1 MEENKEKVK
10 VKKNTRKKY
19 NGSKENKQKAAT
31 KAKSRTRNTKTKSSK
46 AKTTR
51 PKSEL
56 LKEPIEE
63 SVKEPIEEPIKDDVK
78 VAVGTAE
85 SKESARIEE
94 LESQIEKLL
103 AEKKDAGSISRT
115 KFEEIYNLQSELRNL
130 VLLKRQRQANE
141 KNNAEPIKDEESKDK
156 SKEPNRIDEL
166 KSRIEKLQAE
176 KQSYYEVSGEGES
189 AIVNAERKD
198 ASSINR
204 TKIDIEIYKLQSEL
218 RDLLT
223 KENEKSEE
231 EPEKGEENK
240 DGKSKEEPENGEEN
254 REDPKK
260 DDKKTEEIDSP
271 EVKAVKSQISILDN
285 KINSEEWVLRN
296 NEGNYTPEEL
306 AQIKAGIDKLKAQRD
321 ELNGKLN
328 DLQTGKDIESK
339 ESGEKDDEGQ
349 EPSKKNDET
358 KDAES
363 EKDSPEVKVLKD
375 RINELEGKIKAERN
389 ALINNGGKYLESDIK
404 EIKERLNE
412 LKGEHAELL
421 GRLSDLE
428 KGLKD
433 KDSKSKDDDATKAG
447 EPTKDPSK
455 DDSEGKGKDGEKD
468 GKDSKETTEPEMA
481 TYRIGPF
488 KRFLMNVIRKIK
500 SWAKADGRIS
510 KICDSLEGAVIGSAT
525 PLIDGAT
532 EEKEAKKALN
542 LGKVKDFEKE
552 VADAK
557 NAEYSKEKY
566 EQADNHVE
574 AKAKLDLAD
583 MEYIK
588 DVIMKAWDSKETNL
602 MTEVFN
608 KQYKEGFRG
617 EDGINEDEL
626 KKFIKDNNIPSV
638 TKTDRINAALWRTSQ
653 SIVEMAK
660 EKGFVVNQGK
670 GKNANAKPLSE
681 IYPSL
686 EARIK
691 TDRVSEEYSK
701 KEEKTSETSK
711 DGKVKA
717 SNDKSENDSK
727 VVKEEDDLDK

>member
-56 LKEPIEE
+56 LKEPILEPKKE
-63 SVKEPIEEPIKDDVK
+63 PVKEPVKESIEEPIKDDVK

-94 LESQIEKLL
+94 L
-103 AEKKDAGSISRT
+103 KK
-115 KFEEIYNLQSELRNL
+115 Q
-130 VLLKRQRQANE
+130 
-141 KNNAEPIKDEESKDK
+141 
-156 SKEPNRIDEL
+156 
-166 KSRIEKLQAE
+166 IEKLQAE

-240 DGKSKEEPENGEEN
+240 DGKSEEEPENGEEN

-321 ELNGKLN
+321 ELNGNLN
-328 DLQTGKDIESK
+328 DLQTGKGIESK
-339 ESGEKDDEGQ
+339 EIGEKDDEGH
-349 EPSKKNDET
+349 EPLKKNDET
-358 KDAES
+358 KDAEP

-375 RINELEGKIKAERN
+375 KIEELEGKINAENN

-404 EIKERLNE
+404 EIKERLKQLE
-412 LKGEHAELL
+412 GERAELR
-421 GRLSDLE
+421 GRLSNLE

-433 KDSKSKDDDATKAG
+433 KDSKGKDDDATKAG

-468 GKDSKETTEPEMA
+468 GKDSKETTDPEMP
-481 TYRIGPF
+481 TYKIGPF
-488 KRFLMNVIRKIK
+488 KRLLMKIIRKIK
-500 SWAKADGRIS
+500 SWAKVDGRIARL
-510 KICDSLEGAVIGSAT
+510 CDRAEGAVIGKAT
-525 PLIDGAT
+525 PLLEGSA
-532 EEKEAKKALN
+532 EEKEVKKVLEV
-542 LGKVKDFEKE
+542 GKVKDHEKE
-552 VADAK
+552 IADKENAK
-557 NAEYSKEKY
+557 YSKEKY
-566 EQADNHVE
+566 EQADDHEE
-574 AKAKLDLAD
+574 AKKKLAQEDMDFLQEKIKEAYEFKKAGKGNSLIGEIVNKEYDKVIEEYADKKSISFDNKSISFDNKRIEEFAKKNGIPEVKQDAAMNLTLW
-583 MEYIK
+583 MTS
-588 DVIMKAWDSKETNL
+588 KA
-602 MTEVFN
+602 
-608 KQYKEGFRG
+608 
-617 EDGINEDEL
+617 
-626 KKFIKDNNIPSV
+626 
-638 TKTDRINAALWRTSQ
+638 
-653 SIVEMAK
+653 IVEMAK
-660 EKGFVVNQGK
+660 EKGIAVNRGK
-670 GKNANAKPLSE
+670 GKNANARPLSE
-681 IYPSL
+681 IYDSL
-686 EARIK
+686 EARVK

-701 KEEKTSETSK
+701 KRRTSFGKDEEKST
-711 DGKVKA
+711 VKA
-717 SNDKSENDSK
+717 DKPAKSKTEAESK
-727 VVKEEDDLDK
+727 VDKADDDDLDK

>member
-358 KDAES
+358 KDA
-363 EKDSPEVKVLKD
+363 
-375 RINELEGKIKAERN
+375 
-389 ALINNGGKYLESDIK
+389 
-404 EIKERLNE
+404 
-412 LKGEHAELL
+412 
-421 GRLSDLE
+421 
-428 KGLKD
+428 
-433 KDSKSKDDDATKAG
+433 
-447 EPTKDPSK
+447 
-455 DDSEGKGKDGEKD
+455 
-468 GKDSKETTEPEMA
+468 
-481 TYRIGPF
+481 
-488 KRFLMNVIRKIK
+488 
-500 SWAKADGRIS
+500 
-510 KICDSLEGAVIGSAT
+510 
-525 PLIDGAT
+525 
-532 EEKEAKKALN
+532 
-542 LGKVKDFEKE
+542 
-552 VADAK
+552 
-557 NAEYSKEKY
+557 
-566 EQADNHVE
+566 
-574 AKAKLDLAD
+574 
-583 MEYIK
+583 
-588 DVIMKAWDSKETNL
+588 
-602 MTEVFN
+602 
-608 KQYKEGFRG
+608 
-617 EDGINEDEL
+617 
-626 KKFIKDNNIPSV
+626 
-638 TKTDRINAALWRTSQ
+638 
-653 SIVEMAK
+653 
-660 EKGFVVNQGK
+660 
-670 GKNANAKPLSE
+670 
-681 IYPSL
+681 
-686 EARIK
+686 
-691 TDRVSEEYSK
+691 
-701 KEEKTSETSK
+701 
-711 DGKVKA
+711 
-717 SNDKSENDSK
+717 
-727 VVKEEDDLDK
+727 

>member
-94 LESQIEKLL
+94 LKSQIEKLL

-130 VLLKRQRQANE
+130 VLLKRQRQSNE

-271 EVKAVKSQISILDN
+271 EVKAVKSKISILDN

-306 AQIKAGIDKLKAQRD
+306 AQIKAGIDKLKAQRY
-321 ELNGKLN
+321 ELNGKLSN
-328 DLQTGKDIESK
+328 L
-339 ESGEKDDEGQ
+339 EKNL
-349 EPSKKNDET
+349 K
-358 KDAES
+358 
-363 EKDSPEVKVLKD
+363 EKDS
-375 RINELEGKIKAERN
+375 
-389 ALINNGGKYLESDIK
+389 
-404 EIKERLNE
+404 
-412 LKGEHAELL
+412 KG
-421 GRLSDLE
+421 
-428 KGLKD
+428 
-433 KDSKSKDDDATKAG
+433 KDDDATKAG

-468 GKDSKETTEPEMA
+468 GKDSKETTEPEMS
-481 TYRIGPF
+481 TYKIGPF
-488 KRFLMNVIRKIK
+488 KRLLMKIIRKIK
-500 SWAKADGRIS
+500 SWAKVDGRIARL
-510 KICDSLEGAVIGSAT
+510 CDRAEGAVIGNAT
-525 PLIDGAT
+525 PLLEGSA
-532 EEKEAKKALN
+532 EEKEVKKVLEV
-542 LGKVKDFEKE
+542 GKVKDYEKE
-552 VADAK
+552 IADKENAK
-557 NAEYSKEKY
+557 YSKDKYEKADDHEEAKKKLAQEDMDFLYEKVKEAYELKKAGKEIPLIGEIVNKEYSKVVDEY
-566 EQADNHVE
+566 ADKKSTSFDDKKIE
-574 AKAKLDLAD
+574 EFSKAND
-583 MEYIK
+583 
-588 DVIMKAWDSKETNL
+588 
-602 MTEVFN
+602 
-608 KQYKEGFRG
+608 
-617 EDGINEDEL
+617 
-626 KKFIKDNNIPSV
+626 IPEV
-638 TKTDRINAALWRTSQ
+638 TKGGAMNLTLWMTSKA
-653 SIVEMAK
+653 IVEMAK
-660 EKGFVVNQGK
+660 EKGIAVNQGK
-670 GKNANAKPLSE
+670 GKNANARPLSE
-681 IYPSL
+681 IYASL
-686 EARIK
+686 EARVK

-701 KEEKTSETSK
+701 ERRTSFGKDEEKST
-711 DGKVKA
+711 VKA
-717 SNDKSENDSK
+717 DKPAKSKTEADSK
-727 VVKEEDDLDK
+727 VDKADNDLEK

>member
-31 KAKSRTRNTKTKSSK
+31 KAKSRTRNTRTKSSK
-46 AKTTR
+46 PKTTR

-56 LKEPIEE
+56 LKEPILEPKKE
-63 SVKEPIEEPIKDDVK
+63 PVKEPVKESIEEPIKDDVK

-94 LESQIEKLL
+94 L
-103 AEKKDAGSISRT
+103 KK
-115 KFEEIYNLQSELRNL
+115 Q
-130 VLLKRQRQANE
+130 
-141 KNNAEPIKDEESKDK
+141 
-156 SKEPNRIDEL
+156 
-166 KSRIEKLQAE
+166 IEKLQAE

-306 AQIKAGIDKLKAQRD
+306 AQIKAGIDKLKARRD
-321 ELNGKLN
+321 ELNGNLN
-328 DLQTGKDIESK
+328 DLQTGKGIES
-339 ESGEKDDEGQ
+339 
-349 EPSKKNDET
+349 
-358 KDAES
+358 
-363 EKDSPEVKVLKD
+363 
-375 RINELEGKIKAERN
+375 
-389 ALINNGGKYLESDIK
+389 K
-404 EIKERLNE
+404 EIKERLE
-412 LKGEHAELL
+412 KLEGERAELR
-421 GRLSDLE
+421 GRLSNLE

-433 KDSKSKDDDATKAG
+433 KDSKGKNDDATKAG

-468 GKDSKETTEPEMA
+468 GKDSKETTDPEMP
-481 TYRIGPF
+481 TYKIGPF
-488 KRFLMNVIRKIK
+488 KRLLMKIIRKIK
-500 SWAKADGRIS
+500 SWAKVDGRIARL
-510 KICDSLEGAVIGSAT
+510 CDRAEGAVIGKAT
-525 PLIDGAT
+525 PLLEGSA
-532 EEKEAKKALN
+532 EEKEVKKVLEV
-542 LGKVKDFEKE
+542 GKVKDHEKE
-552 VADAK
+552 ISDKENAK
-557 NAEYSKEKY
+557 YSKEKY
-566 EQADNHVE
+566 EQADDHEE
-574 AKAKLDLAD
+574 AKKKLAQED
-583 MEYIK
+583 MDFLQEKIK
-588 DVIMKAWDSKETNL
+588 EA
-602 MTEVFN
+602 
-608 KQYKEGFRG
+608 Y
-617 EDGINEDEL
+617 EL
-626 KKFIKDNNIPSV
+626 KKAGKGNSLIGEIVNKEYDKVIEEYADKKSTSFDNKSISFDNKRIEEFAKKNGIPEVKKD
-638 TKTDRINAALWRTSQ
+638 AAMNLTLWMTSKA
-653 SIVEMAK
+653 IVEMAK
-660 EKGFVVNQGK
+660 EKGIAVNQGK

-681 IYPSL
+681 IYASL
-686 EARIK
+686 ELRVK
-691 TDRVSEEYSK
+691 TDRVSKEHSK
-701 KEEKTSETSK
+701 GGRTSS
-711 DGKVKA
+711 GKKVDKA
-717 SNDKSENDSK
+717 DY
-727 VVKEEDDLDK
+727 DLDK

>member
-31 KAKSRTRNTKTKSSK
+31 KAKSRTRNTKTKSGK

-56 LKEPIEE
+56 LKEPILEPKKEPVKEPIEE
-63 SVKEPIEEPIKDDVK
+63 SVKEPIEEPIKNDVK
-78 VAVGTAE
+78 VAVGATE

-94 LESQIEKLL
+94 L
-103 AEKKDAGSISRT
+103 KK
-115 KFEEIYNLQSELRNL
+115 Q
-130 VLLKRQRQANE
+130 
-141 KNNAEPIKDEESKDK
+141 
-156 SKEPNRIDEL
+156 
-166 KSRIEKLQAE
+166 IEKLQAE

-189 AIVNAERKD
+189 AVVNAERKD

-240 DGKSKEEPENGEEN
+240 DGKSKEEPENDEEN

-271 EVKAVKSQISILDN
+271 EVKAVKDQISSLDN

-358 KDAES
+358 KDAEP
-363 EKDSPEVKVLKD
+363 EKDSPEVKALKD
-375 RINELEGKIKAERN
+375 KIKELKGKINDEKN
-389 ALINNGGKYLESDIK
+389 ALINNGGKYLASDIK
-404 EIKERLNE
+404 EIKERLEE

-421 GRLSDLE
+421 GKLSDLE
-428 KGLKD
+428 KNLKE
-433 KDSKSKDDDATKAG
+433 KDSKGKDDDATKAG

-468 GKDSKETTEPEMA
+468 GKDSKETTEPEMP
-481 TYRIGPF
+481 TYKIGPF
-488 KRFLMNVIRKIK
+488 KRLLMKIIRKIK
-500 SWAKADGRIS
+500 SWAKVDGRIARL
-510 KICDSLEGAVIGSAT
+510 CDRAEGAVIGKAT
-525 PLIDGAT
+525 PLLEGSA
-532 EEKEAKKALN
+532 EEKEVK
-542 LGKVKDFEKE
+542 KVKDYEKE
-552 VADAK
+552 IADKEKAK
-557 NAEYSKEKY
+557 YSKDKYEKADDHEEAKKKLVQEDMDFLYEKVKEAYELKKAEKEIPHIVEIINKEYSKVIHEY
-566 EQADNHVE
+566 ADKKSTSFDDKKSISFDDKKIE
-574 AKAKLDLAD
+574 EFSKANDIPELT
-583 MEYIK
+583 K
-588 DVIMKAWDSKETNL
+588 DGVMNLTLWMTSKA
-602 MTEVFN
+602 
-608 KQYKEGFRG
+608 
-617 EDGINEDEL
+617 
-626 KKFIKDNNIPSV
+626 
-638 TKTDRINAALWRTSQ
+638 
-653 SIVEMAK
+653 IVEMAK
-660 EKGFVVNQGK
+660 EKGIAVNQGK
-670 GKNANAKPLSE
+670 GKNANARPLSD
-681 IYPSL
+681 IYASL
-686 EARIK
+686 EAKVK

-701 KEEKTSETSK
+701 KRRTSFGKDEEKST
-711 DGKVKA
+711 VKA
-717 SNDKSENDSK
+717 DKPAKSKTEADSK
-727 VVKEEDDLDK
+727 VDKADGDLDR

>member
-189 AIVNAERKD
+189 AIVNAEKKD

-204 TKIDIEIYKLQSEL
+204 TKIDIEIYNLQSEL
-218 RDLLT
+218 RDLLA
-223 KENEKSEE
+223 KEAYAD
-231 EPEKGEENK
+231 EKGK
-240 DGKSKEEPENGEEN
+240 DGTEKDGDSKDEPENGDESKEESG
-254 REDPKK
+254 K
-260 DDKKTEEIDSP
+260 DDKSEDEPKKEENDPEKNDSP
-271 EVKAVKSQISILDN
+271 EVKALKDKIKILEDAIKS
-285 KINSEEWVLRN
+285 KEGVLLN
-296 NEGNYTPEEL
+296 GEGNYI
-306 AQIKAGIDKLKAQRD
+306 AS
-321 ELNGKLN
+321 
-328 DLQTGKDIESK
+328 DL
-339 ESGEKDDEGQ
+339 
-349 EPSKKNDET
+349 
-358 KDAES
+358 
-363 EKDSPEVKVLKD
+363 
-375 RINELEGKIKAERN
+375 
-389 ALINNGGKYLESDIK
+389 K
-404 EIKERLNE
+404 EIKEKIGE
-412 LKGEHAELL
+412 LKAEHAELIEKL
-421 GRLSDLE
+421 NDLE
-428 KGLKD
+428 KGLKN
-433 KDSKSKDDDATKAG
+433 KDSKEKDDDANKNG
-447 EPTKDPSK
+447 EPTKDSDK
-455 DDSEGKGKDGEKD
+455 DNTEGKEQAGKAKEKYN
-468 GKDSKETTEPEMA
+468 KDNKNPEMA

>member
-31 KAKSRTRNTKTKSSK
+31 KAKIRTRNTKTKSSK

-94 LESQIEKLL
+94 L
-103 AEKKDAGSISRT
+103 KK
-115 KFEEIYNLQSELRNL
+115 Q
-130 VLLKRQRQANE
+130 
-141 KNNAEPIKDEESKDK
+141 
-156 SKEPNRIDEL
+156 
-166 KSRIEKLQAE
+166 IEKLQAE

-189 AIVNAERKD
+189 SIVNAERKD

-306 AQIKAGIDKLKAQRD
+306 AQIKAGIDKLKAQRY
-321 ELNGKLN
+321 ELNGKL
-328 DLQTGKDIESK
+328 
-339 ESGEKDDEGQ
+339 
-349 EPSKKNDET
+349 
-358 KDAES
+358 
-363 EKDSPEVKVLKD
+363 
-375 RINELEGKIKAERN
+375 
-389 ALINNGGKYLESDIK
+389 
-404 EIKERLNE
+404 
-412 LKGEHAELL
+412 
-421 GRLSDLE
+421 SDLE
-428 KGLKD
+428 KNLKE
-433 KDSKSKDDDATKAG
+433 KDSKGKDDDATKAG

-468 GKDSKETTEPEMA
+468 GKDSKETTEPEMP
-481 TYRIGPF
+481 TYKIGPF
-488 KRFLMNVIRKIK
+488 KRLLMKIIRKIK
-500 SWAKADGRIS
+500 SWAKVDGRIARL
-510 KICDSLEGAVIGSAT
+510 CDRAEGAVIGNAT
-525 PLIDGAT
+525 PLLEGSA
-532 EEKEAKKALN
+532 EEKEVKKVLEV
-542 LGKVKDFEKE
+542 GKVKDYEKE
-552 VADAK
+552 IADKENAK
-557 NAEYSKEKY
+557 YSKDKY
-566 EQADNHVE
+566 EKADDHEE
-574 AKAKLDLAD
+574 AKKKLAQED
-583 MEYIK
+583 MDFLYEK
-588 DVIMKAWDSKETNL
+588 VKEA
-602 MTEVFN
+602 
-608 KQYKEGFRG
+608 Y
-617 EDGINEDEL
+617 EL
-626 KKFIKDNNIPSV
+626 KKAGKEIPLIGEIVNKEYTKVVDEYADKKSTSFDDKKIEEFSKANDIPEV
-638 TKTDRINAALWRTSQ
+638 TKDGVMNLTLWMTSKA
-653 SIVEMAK
+653 IVEMAK
-660 EKGFVVNQGK
+660 EKGIVVNQGK
-670 GKNANAKPLSE
+670 GKNANARPLSE
-681 IYPSL
+681 IYASL
-686 EARIK
+686 EARVK

-701 KEEKTSETSK
+701 DRRTSFGKDEEKST
-711 DGKVKA
+711 VKA
-717 SNDKSENDSK
+717 DKPAKSKTEADSK
-727 VVKEEDDLDK
+727 VDKADDDLDK

>member
-94 LESQIEKLL
+94 L
-103 AEKKDAGSISRT
+103 KK
-115 KFEEIYNLQSELRNL
+115 Q
-130 VLLKRQRQANE
+130 
-141 KNNAEPIKDEESKDK
+141 
-156 SKEPNRIDEL
+156 
-166 KSRIEKLQAE
+166 IEKLQAE

-223 KENEKSEE
+223 KETKDDEKSKEDQEKDEEKKGDKSKE

-240 DGKSKEEPENGEEN
+240 D
-254 REDPKK
+254 DPKN

-271 EVKAVKSQISILDN
+271 EVKAVKDQISSLDN

-306 AQIKAGIDKLKAQRD
+306 AQIKAGIDKLKAQRY

-339 ESGEKDDEGQ
+339 ESGEKDNEGQ
-349 EPSKKNDET
+349 KPSKKNDET
-358 KDAES
+358 KDAEP
-363 EKDSPEVKVLKD
+363 EKDSPEVKALKD
-375 RINELEGKIKAERN
+375 KIKELEGKINAENN
-389 ALINNGGKYLESDIK
+389 ALINNGGKYLASDIK
-404 EIKERLNE
+404 EIKERLEE

-421 GRLSDLE
+421 GKLSDLE
-428 KGLKD
+428 KNLKE
-433 KDSKSKDDDATKAG
+433 KDSKGKDDDATKAG

-468 GKDSKETTEPEMA
+468 GKDSKETTEPEMS
-481 TYRIGPF
+481 TYKIGPF
-488 KRFLMNVIRKIK
+488 KRLLMKIIRKIK
-500 SWAKADGRIS
+500 SWAKVDGRIARL
-510 KICDSLEGAVIGSAT
+510 CDRAEGAVIGNAT
-525 PLIDGAT
+525 PLLEGSA
-532 EEKEAKKALN
+532 EEKEVKKVLEV
-542 LGKVKDFEKE
+542 GKVKDYEKE
-552 VADAK
+552 IADKENAK
-557 NAEYSKEKY
+557 YSKDKYEKADDHEEAKKKLAQEDMDFLYEKVKEAYELKKAGKEIPLIGEIVNKEYSKVVDEYTDKKSTSFDDKKI
-566 EQADNHVE
+566 EE
-574 AKAKLDLAD
+574 FSKAND
-583 MEYIK
+583 
-588 DVIMKAWDSKETNL
+588 
-602 MTEVFN
+602 
-608 KQYKEGFRG
+608 
-617 EDGINEDEL
+617 
-626 KKFIKDNNIPSV
+626 IPKV
-638 TKTDRINAALWRTSQ
+638 TKGGAMNLTLWMTSKA
-653 SIVEMAK
+653 IVEMAK
-660 EKGFVVNQGK
+660 EKGIAVNQGK
-670 GKNANAKPLSE
+670 GKNANARPLSE
-681 IYPSL
+681 IYASL
-686 EARIK
+686 EARVK

-701 KEEKTSETSK
+701 ERRTSFGKDEEKST
-711 DGKVKA
+711 VKA
-717 SNDKSENDSK
+717 DKPAKSKTEADSK
-727 VVKEEDDLDK
+727 VDKADNDLEK

>member
-31 KAKSRTRNTKTKSSK
+31 KAKSRTRNTRTKSSK
-46 AKTTR
+46 PKTTR

-56 LKEPIEE
+56 LKEPILEPKKE
-63 SVKEPIEEPIKDDVK
+63 PVKEPVKESIEEPIKDDVK

-94 LESQIEKLL
+94 L
-103 AEKKDAGSISRT
+103 KK
-115 KFEEIYNLQSELRNL
+115 Q
-130 VLLKRQRQANE
+130 
-141 KNNAEPIKDEESKDK
+141 
-156 SKEPNRIDEL
+156 
-166 KSRIEKLQAE
+166 IEKLQAE

-306 AQIKAGIDKLKAQRD
+306 AQIKAGIDKLKARRD
-321 ELNGKLN
+321 ELNGNLN
-328 DLQTGKDIESK
+328 DLQTGKGIES
-339 ESGEKDDEGQ
+339 
-349 EPSKKNDET
+349 
-358 KDAES
+358 
-363 EKDSPEVKVLKD
+363 
-375 RINELEGKIKAERN
+375 
-389 ALINNGGKYLESDIK
+389 K
-404 EIKERLNE
+404 EIKERLE
-412 LKGEHAELL
+412 KLEGERAELR
-421 GRLSDLE
+421 GRLSNLE

-433 KDSKSKDDDATKAG
+433 KDSKGKNDDATKAG

-468 GKDSKETTEPEMA
+468 GKDSKETTDPEMP
-481 TYRIGPF
+481 TYKIGPF
-488 KRFLMNVIRKIK
+488 KRLLMKIIRKIK
-500 SWAKADGRIS
+500 SWAKVDGRIARL
-510 KICDSLEGAVIGSAT
+510 CDRAEGAVIGKAT
-525 PLIDGAT
+525 PLLEGSA
-532 EEKEAKKALN
+532 EENEVKKVLEV
-542 LGKVKDFEKE
+542 GKVKDHEKE
-552 VADAK
+552 ISDKENAK
-557 NAEYSKEKY
+557 YSKEKY
-566 EQADNHVE
+566 EQADDHEE
-574 AKAKLDLAD
+574 AKKKLAQED
-583 MEYIK
+583 MDFLQEKIK
-588 DVIMKAWDSKETNL
+588 EA
-602 MTEVFN
+602 
-608 KQYKEGFRG
+608 Y
-617 EDGINEDEL
+617 EL
-626 KKFIKDNNIPSV
+626 KKAGKGNSLIGEIVNKEYDKVIEEYADKKSTSFDNKSISFDNKRIEEFAKKNGIPEVKKD
-638 TKTDRINAALWRTSQ
+638 AAMNLTLWMTSKA
-653 SIVEMAK
+653 IVEMAK
-660 EKGFVVNQGK
+660 EKGIAVNQGK

-681 IYPSL
+681 IYASL
-686 EARIK
+686 ELRVK
-691 TDRVSEEYSK
+691 TDRVSKEHSK
-701 KEEKTSETSK
+701 GGRTSS
-711 DGKVKA
+711 GKKVDKA
-717 SNDKSENDSK
+717 DY
-727 VVKEEDDLDK
+727 DLDK

>member
-31 KAKSRTRNTKTKSSK
+31 KAKSRTRNTRTKSSK
-46 AKTTR
+46 PKTTR

-56 LKEPIEE
+56 LKEPILEPKKEPVKE
-63 SVKEPIEEPIKDDVK
+63 SVKEPVKEPIEEPIKDDVK

-94 LESQIEKLL
+94 L
-103 AEKKDAGSISRT
+103 KK
-115 KFEEIYNLQSELRNL
+115 Q
-130 VLLKRQRQANE
+130 
-141 KNNAEPIKDEESKDK
+141 
-156 SKEPNRIDEL
+156 
-166 KSRIEKLQAE
+166 IEKLQAE

-306 AQIKAGIDKLKAQRD
+306 AQIKAGIDKLKARRD
-321 ELNGKLN
+321 ELNGNLN
-328 DLQTGKDIESK
+328 DLQTGKGIES
-339 ESGEKDDEGQ
+339 
-349 EPSKKNDET
+349 
-358 KDAES
+358 
-363 EKDSPEVKVLKD
+363 
-375 RINELEGKIKAERN
+375 
-389 ALINNGGKYLESDIK
+389 K
-404 EIKERLNE
+404 EIKERLE
-412 LKGEHAELL
+412 KLEGERAELR
-421 GRLSDLE
+421 GRLSNLE

-433 KDSKSKDDDATKAG
+433 KDSKGKNDDATKAG

-468 GKDSKETTEPEMA
+468 GKDSKETTDPEMP
-481 TYRIGPF
+481 TYKIGPF
-488 KRFLMNVIRKIK
+488 KRLLMKIIRKIK
-500 SWAKADGRIS
+500 SWAKVDGRIARL
-510 KICDSLEGAVIGSAT
+510 CDRAEGAVIGKAT
-525 PLIDGAT
+525 PLLEGSA
-532 EEKEAKKALN
+532 EEKEVKKVLEV
-542 LGKVKDFEKE
+542 GKVKDHEKE
-552 VADAK
+552 ISDKENAK
-557 NAEYSKEKY
+557 YSKEKY
-566 EQADNHVE
+566 EQADDHEE
-574 AKAKLDLAD
+574 AKKKLAQED
-583 MEYIK
+583 MDFLQEKIK
-588 DVIMKAWDSKETNL
+588 EA
-602 MTEVFN
+602 
-608 KQYKEGFRG
+608 Y
-617 EDGINEDEL
+617 EL
-626 KKFIKDNNIPSV
+626 KKAGKGNSLIGEIVNKEYDKVIEEYADKKSTSFDNKSISFDNKRIEEFAKKNGIPEVKKD
-638 TKTDRINAALWRTSQ
+638 AAMNLTLWMTSKA
-653 SIVEMAK
+653 IVEMAK
-660 EKGFVVNQGK
+660 EKGIAVNQGK

-681 IYPSL
+681 IYASL
-686 EARIK
+686 ELRVK
-691 TDRVSEEYSK
+691 TDRVSKEHSK
-701 KEEKTSETSK
+701 WGRTSS
-711 DGKVKA
+711 GKKVDKA
-717 SNDKSENDSK
+717 DY
-727 VVKEEDDLDK
+727 DLDK

>member
-31 KAKSRTRNTKTKSSK
+31 KAKSRTRNTRTKSSK
-46 AKTTR
+46 PKTTR

-56 LKEPIEE
+56 LKEPILEPKKEPVKE
-63 SVKEPIEEPIKDDVK
+63 SVKEPVKEPIEEPIKDDVK

-94 LESQIEKLL
+94 L
-103 AEKKDAGSISRT
+103 KK
-115 KFEEIYNLQSELRNL
+115 Q
-130 VLLKRQRQANE
+130 
-141 KNNAEPIKDEESKDK
+141 
-156 SKEPNRIDEL
+156 
-166 KSRIEKLQAE
+166 IEKLQAE

-306 AQIKAGIDKLKAQRD
+306 AQIKAGIDKLKARRD
-321 ELNGKLN
+321 ELNGNLN
-328 DLQTGKDIESK
+328 DLQTGKGIES
-339 ESGEKDDEGQ
+339 
-349 EPSKKNDET
+349 
-358 KDAES
+358 
-363 EKDSPEVKVLKD
+363 
-375 RINELEGKIKAERN
+375 
-389 ALINNGGKYLESDIK
+389 K
-404 EIKERLNE
+404 EIKERLE
-412 LKGEHAELL
+412 KLEGERAELR
-421 GRLSDLE
+421 GRLSNLE

-433 KDSKSKDDDATKAG
+433 KDSKGKNDDATKAG

-468 GKDSKETTEPEMA
+468 GKDSKETTDPEMP
-481 TYRIGPF
+481 TYKIGPF
-488 KRFLMNVIRKIK
+488 KRLLMKIIRKIK
-500 SWAKADGRIS
+500 SWAKVDGRIARL
-510 KICDSLEGAVIGSAT
+510 CDRAEGAVIGKAT
-525 PLIDGAT
+525 PLLEGSA
-532 EEKEAKKALN
+532 EEKEVKKVLEV
-542 LGKVKDFEKE
+542 GKVKDYEKE
-552 VADAK
+552 IADKENAK
-557 NAEYSKEKY
+557 YSKEKY
-566 EQADNHVE
+566 EQADDHEE
-574 AKAKLDLAD
+574 AKKKLAQED
-583 MEYIK
+583 MDFLQEKIK
-588 DVIMKAWDSKETNL
+588 EA
-602 MTEVFN
+602 
-608 KQYKEGFRG
+608 Y
-617 EDGINEDEL
+617 EL
-626 KKFIKDNNIPSV
+626 KKAGKGNSLIGEIVNKEYDKVIEEYADKKSTSFDNKSISFDNKRIEEFAKKNGIPEVKKD
-638 TKTDRINAALWRTSQ
+638 AAMNLTLWMTSKA
-653 SIVEMAK
+653 IVEMAK
-660 EKGFVVNQGK
+660 EKGIAVNQGK

-681 IYPSL
+681 IYASL
-686 EARIK
+686 ELRVK
-691 TDRVSEEYSK
+691 TDRVSKEHSK
-701 KEEKTSETSK
+701 GGRTSS
-711 DGKVKA
+711 GKKVDKA
-717 SNDKSENDSK
+717 DY
-727 VVKEEDDLDK
+727 DLDK

>member
-19 NGSKENKQKAAT
+19 NGRKENKQKAAT

-94 LESQIEKLL
+94 LKSQIEKLL

-260 DDKKTEEIDSP
+260 DDKKPEEIDSP

-306 AQIKAGIDKLKAQRD
+306 AQIKAGIDKLKAQRY
-321 ELNGKLN
+321 ELNGKLSN
-328 DLQTGKDIESK
+328 L
-339 ESGEKDDEGQ
+339 EKNL
-349 EPSKKNDET
+349 K
-358 KDAES
+358 
-363 EKDSPEVKVLKD
+363 EKDS
-375 RINELEGKIKAERN
+375 
-389 ALINNGGKYLESDIK
+389 
-404 EIKERLNE
+404 
-412 LKGEHAELL
+412 KG
-421 GRLSDLE
+421 
-428 KGLKD
+428 
-433 KDSKSKDDDATKAG
+433 KDDDATRAG

-468 GKDSKETTEPEMA
+468 GKDSKETTEPEMS
-481 TYRIGPF
+481 TYKIGPF
-488 KRFLMNVIRKIK
+488 KRLLMKIIRKIK
-500 SWAKADGRIS
+500 SWAKVDGRIARL
-510 KICDSLEGAVIGSAT
+510 CDRAEGAVIGNAT
-525 PLIDGAT
+525 PLLEGSA
-532 EEKEAKKALN
+532 EEKEVKKVLEV
-542 LGKVKDFEKE
+542 GKVKDYEKE
-552 VADAK
+552 IADKENAK
-557 NAEYSKEKY
+557 YSKDKYEKADDHEETKKKLAQEDMDFLYEKVKEAYELKKAGKEIPLIGEIVNKEYSKVVDEY
-566 EQADNHVE
+566 ADKKSTSFDDKKIE
-574 AKAKLDLAD
+574 EFSKAND
-583 MEYIK
+583 
-588 DVIMKAWDSKETNL
+588 
-602 MTEVFN
+602 
-608 KQYKEGFRG
+608 
-617 EDGINEDEL
+617 
-626 KKFIKDNNIPSV
+626 IPKV
-638 TKTDRINAALWRTSQ
+638 TKDGAMNLTLWMTSKA
-653 SIVEMAK
+653 IVEMAK
-660 EKGFVVNQGK
+660 EKGIVVNQGK
-670 GKNANAKPLSE
+670 GKNANARPLSE
-681 IYPSL
+681 IYASL
-686 EARIK
+686 EARVK

-701 KEEKTSETSK
+701 EGRTSFGKDEEKSTVKDDKTAKSK
-711 DGKVKA
+711 TEA
-717 SNDKSENDSK
+717 DSK
-727 VVKEEDDLDK
+727 VDKADNDLEK

>member
-1 MEENKEKVK
+1 MEENKE
-10 VKKNTRKKY
+10 
-19 NGSKENKQKAAT
+19 KAAT

-94 LESQIEKLL
+94 LKSQIEKLL

-306 AQIKAGIDKLKAQRD
+306 AQIKAGIDKLKAQRY
-321 ELNGKLN
+321 ELNGKLSN
-328 DLQTGKDIESK
+328 L
-339 ESGEKDDEGQ
+339 EKNL
-349 EPSKKNDET
+349 K
-358 KDAES
+358 
-363 EKDSPEVKVLKD
+363 EKDS
-375 RINELEGKIKAERN
+375 
-389 ALINNGGKYLESDIK
+389 
-404 EIKERLNE
+404 
-412 LKGEHAELL
+412 KG
-421 GRLSDLE
+421 
-428 KGLKD
+428 
-433 KDSKSKDDDATKAG
+433 KDDDATKAG

-468 GKDSKETTEPEMA
+468 GKDSKETTEPEMP
-481 TYRIGPF
+481 TYKIGPF
-488 KRFLMNVIRKIK
+488 KRLLMKIIRKIK
-500 SWAKADGRIS
+500 SWAKVDG
-510 KICDSLEGAVIGSAT
+510 KIARLCDRAEGAVIGNAT
-525 PLIDGAT
+525 PLLEGSA
-532 EEKEAKKALN
+532 EEKEVKKVLEV
-542 LGKVKDFEKE
+542 GKVKDYEKE
-552 VADAK
+552 IADKENAK
-557 NAEYSKEKY
+557 YSKDKYEKADDHEETKKKLAQEDMDFLYEKVKEAYELKKAGKEIPLIGEIVNKEYSKVVDEYTDKKSTSFDDKKI
-566 EQADNHVE
+566 EE
-574 AKAKLDLAD
+574 FSKAND
-583 MEYIK
+583 
-588 DVIMKAWDSKETNL
+588 
-602 MTEVFN
+602 
-608 KQYKEGFRG
+608 
-617 EDGINEDEL
+617 
-626 KKFIKDNNIPSV
+626 IPKV
-638 TKTDRINAALWRTSQ
+638 TKGGAMNLTLWMTSKA
-653 SIVEMAK
+653 IVEMAK
-660 EKGFVVNQGK
+660 EKGIAVNQGK
-670 GKNANAKPLSE
+670 GKNANARPLSE
-681 IYPSL
+681 IYASL
-686 EARIK
+686 EARVK

-701 KEEKTSETSK
+701 ERRTSFGKDEEKST
-711 DGKVKA
+711 VKA
-717 SNDKSENDSK
+717 DKPAKSKTEADSK
-727 VVKEEDDLDK
+727 VDKADNDLDK

>member
-19 NGSKENKQKAAT
+19 NGSKENKQKVAT

-56 LKEPIEE
+56 LKEPILEPKKE
-63 SVKEPIEEPIKDDVK
+63 PVKEPVKESIEEPIKDDVK

-94 LESQIEKLL
+94 L
-103 AEKKDAGSISRT
+103 KK
-115 KFEEIYNLQSELRNL
+115 Q
-130 VLLKRQRQANE
+130 
-141 KNNAEPIKDEESKDK
+141 
-156 SKEPNRIDEL
+156 
-166 KSRIEKLQAE
+166 IEKLQAE

-223 KENEKSEE
+223 KETKDDEKIKED
-231 EPEKGEENK
+231 PEK
-240 DGKSKEEPENGEEN
+240 GEEN

-306 AQIKAGIDKLKAQRD
+306 AQIKAGIDKLKAQRY

-339 ESGEKDDEGQ
+339 ESGEKDDEGH
-349 EPSKKNDET
+349 EPLKKNDET

-433 KDSKSKDDDATKAG
+433 KDSKGKDDDATKAG

-468 GKDSKETTEPEMA
+468 GKDSKETTEPEMS
-481 TYRIGPF
+481 TYKIGPF
-488 KRFLMNVIRKIK
+488 KRLLMKIIRKIK
-500 SWAKADGRIS
+500 SWAKVDGRIARL
-510 KICDSLEGAVIGSAT
+510 CDRAEGAVIGNAT
-525 PLIDGAT
+525 PLLEGSA
-532 EEKEAKKALN
+532 EEKEVKKVLEV
-542 LGKVKDFEKE
+542 GKVKDYEKE
-552 VADAK
+552 IADKENAK
-557 NAEYSKEKY
+557 YSKDKYEKADDHEEAKKKLAQEDMDFLYEKVKEAYELKKAGKEIPLIGEIVNKEYSKVVDEY
-566 EQADNHVE
+566 ADQKSTSFDDKKIE
-574 AKAKLDLAD
+574 EFSKAND
-583 MEYIK
+583 
-588 DVIMKAWDSKETNL
+588 
-602 MTEVFN
+602 
-608 KQYKEGFRG
+608 
-617 EDGINEDEL
+617 
-626 KKFIKDNNIPSV
+626 IPEV
-638 TKTDRINAALWRTSQ
+638 TKDGVMNLTLWMTSKA
-653 SIVEMAK
+653 IVEMAK
-660 EKGFVVNQGK
+660 EKGIVVNQGK
-670 GKNANAKPLSE
+670 GKNANARPLSE
-681 IYPSL
+681 IYASL
-686 EARIK
+686 EARVK

-701 KEEKTSETSK
+701 DRRTSFGKDEEKST
-711 DGKVKA
+711 VKA
-717 SNDKSENDSK
+717 DKPAKSKTEADSK
-727 VVKEEDDLDK
+727 VDKADDDLDK

>member
-31 KAKSRTRNTKTKSSK
+31 KAKSRTRNTRTKSSK
-46 AKTTR
+46 PKTTR

-56 LKEPIEE
+56 LKEPILEPKKE
-63 SVKEPIEEPIKDDVK
+63 PVKEPVKEPIEEPIKDDVK

-94 LESQIEKLL
+94 L
-103 AEKKDAGSISRT
+103 KK
-115 KFEEIYNLQSELRNL
+115 Q
-130 VLLKRQRQANE
+130 
-141 KNNAEPIKDEESKDK
+141 
-156 SKEPNRIDEL
+156 
-166 KSRIEKLQAE
+166 IEKLQAE

-306 AQIKAGIDKLKAQRD
+306 AQIKAGIDKLKARRD
-321 ELNGKLN
+321 ELNGNLN
-328 DLQTGKDIESK
+328 DLQTGKGIES
-339 ESGEKDDEGQ
+339 
-349 EPSKKNDET
+349 
-358 KDAES
+358 
-363 EKDSPEVKVLKD
+363 
-375 RINELEGKIKAERN
+375 
-389 ALINNGGKYLESDIK
+389 K
-404 EIKERLNE
+404 EIKERLE
-412 LKGEHAELL
+412 KLEGERAELR
-421 GRLSDLE
+421 GRLSNLE

-433 KDSKSKDDDATKAG
+433 KDSKGKNDDATKAG

-468 GKDSKETTEPEMA
+468 GKDSKETTDPEMP
-481 TYRIGPF
+481 TYKIGPF
-488 KRFLMNVIRKIK
+488 NRLLMKIIRKIK
-500 SWAKADGRIS
+500 SWAKVDGRIARL
-510 KICDSLEGAVIGSAT
+510 CDRAEGAVIGKAT
-525 PLIDGAT
+525 PLLEGSA
-532 EEKEAKKALN
+532 EEKEVKKVLEV
-542 LGKVKDFEKE
+542 GKVKDHEKE
-552 VADAK
+552 ISDKENAK
-557 NAEYSKEKY
+557 YSKEKY
-566 EQADNHVE
+566 EQADDHEE
-574 AKAKLDLAD
+574 AKKKLAQED
-583 MEYIK
+583 MDFLQEKIK
-588 DVIMKAWDSKETNL
+588 EA
-602 MTEVFN
+602 
-608 KQYKEGFRG
+608 Y
-617 EDGINEDEL
+617 EL
-626 KKFIKDNNIPSV
+626 KKAGKGNSLIGEIVNKEYDKVIEEYADKKSTSFDNKSISFDNKRIEEFAKKNGIPEVKKD
-638 TKTDRINAALWRTSQ
+638 AAMNLTLWMTSKA
-653 SIVEMAK
+653 IVEMAK
-660 EKGFVVNQGK
+660 EKGIAVNQGK

-681 IYPSL
+681 IYASL
-686 EARIK
+686 ELRVK
-691 TDRVSEEYSK
+691 TDRVSKEHSK
-701 KEEKTSETSK
+701 GGRTSS
-711 DGKVKA
+711 GKKVDKA
-717 SNDKSENDSK
+717 DY
-727 VVKEEDDLDK
+727 DLDK

>member
-1 MEENKEKVK
+1 ME
-10 VKKNTRKKY
+10 
-19 NGSKENKQKAAT
+19 ENKQKAAT

-63 SVKEPIEEPIKDDVK
+63 SVKEPIEEPIKNDVK
-78 VAVGTAE
+78 VAVGAIE

-94 LESQIEKLL
+94 LKSQIEKLL

-189 AIVNAERKD
+189 AIINAERKD

-306 AQIKAGIDKLKAQRD
+306 AQIKAGIDKLKAQRY
-321 ELNGKLN
+321 ELNGKLSN
-328 DLQTGKDIESK
+328 L
-339 ESGEKDDEGQ
+339 EKNL
-349 EPSKKNDET
+349 K
-358 KDAES
+358 
-363 EKDSPEVKVLKD
+363 EKDS
-375 RINELEGKIKAERN
+375 
-389 ALINNGGKYLESDIK
+389 
-404 EIKERLNE
+404 
-412 LKGEHAELL
+412 KG
-421 GRLSDLE
+421 
-428 KGLKD
+428 
-433 KDSKSKDDDATKAG
+433 KDDGATKAG

-455 DDSEGKGKDGEKD
+455 DDSEGKGKDG
-468 GKDSKETTEPEMA
+468 KDSKETTEPEMP
-481 TYRIGPF
+481 TYKIGPF
-488 KRFLMNVIRKIK
+488 KRLLMKIIRKIK
-500 SWAKADGRIS
+500 SWAKVDGRIARL
-510 KICDSLEGAVIGSAT
+510 CDRAEGAVIGNAT
-525 PLIDGAT
+525 PLLEGSA
-532 EEKEAKKALN
+532 EEKEVKKVLEV
-542 LGKVKDFEKE
+542 GKVKDYEKE
-552 VADAK
+552 IADKDNAK
-557 NAEYSKEKY
+557 YSKDKY
-566 EQADNHVE
+566 EKADDHEE
-574 AKAKLDLAD
+574 AKKKLAQED
-583 MEYIK
+583 MDFLYEK
-588 DVIMKAWDSKETNL
+588 VKEA
-602 MTEVFN
+602 
-608 KQYKEGFRG
+608 Y
-617 EDGINEDEL
+617 EL
-626 KKFIKDNNIPSV
+626 KKAGKEIPLIGEIVNKEYTKVVDEYADKKSTSFDDKKIEEFSKANDIPKV
-638 TKTDRINAALWRTSQ
+638 TKDGAMNLTLWMTSKA
-653 SIVEMAK
+653 IVEMAK
-660 EKGFVVNQGK
+660 EKGIVVNQGK
-670 GKNANAKPLSE
+670 GKNANARPLSE
-681 IYPSL
+681 IYASL
-686 EARIK
+686 EARVK

-701 KEEKTSETSK
+701 EGRTSFGKDEEKSTVKDDKTAKSK
-711 DGKVKA
+711 TEA
-717 SNDKSENDSK
+717 DSK
-727 VVKEEDDLDK
+727 VDKADDDLDK

>member
-31 KAKSRTRNTKTKSSK
+31 KAKSRTRNTRTKSSK
-46 AKTTR
+46 TKTTR

-56 LKEPIEE
+56 LKEPILEPKKEAVKEPIEE
-63 SVKEPIEEPIKDDVK
+63 SVKEPIEEPIKNDVK
-78 VAVGTAE
+78 VAAGATE

-94 LESQIEKLL
+94 L
-103 AEKKDAGSISRT
+103 KK
-115 KFEEIYNLQSELRNL
+115 Q
-130 VLLKRQRQANE
+130 
-141 KNNAEPIKDEESKDK
+141 
-156 SKEPNRIDEL
+156 
-166 KSRIEKLQAE
+166 IEKLQAE

-204 TKIDIEIYKLQSEL
+204 TKIDIEIYNLQNEL

-223 KENEKSEE
+223 KETKDDEKIKED
-231 EPEKGEENK
+231 PEKGEENK
-240 DGKSKEEPENGEEN
+240 D
-254 REDPKK
+254 DPKN

-271 EVKAVKSQISILDN
+271 EVKAVKDQISSLDN

-433 KDSKSKDDDATKAG
+433 KDSKGKDDDATKAG

-468 GKDSKETTEPEMA
+468 GKDSKETTEPEMS
-481 TYRIGPF
+481 TYKIGPF
-488 KRFLMNVIRKIK
+488 KRLLMKIIRKIK
-500 SWAKADGRIS
+500 SWAKVDGRIARL
-510 KICDSLEGAVIGSAT
+510 CDRAEGAVIGNAT
-525 PLIDGAT
+525 PLLEGSA
-532 EEKEAKKALN
+532 EEKEVKKVLEV
-542 LGKVKDFEKE
+542 GKVKDYEKE
-552 VADAK
+552 IADKENAK
-557 NAEYSKEKY
+557 YSKDKYEKADDHEEAKKKLAQEDMDFLYEKVKEAYELKKAGKEIPLIGEIVNKEYSKVVDEY
-566 EQADNHVE
+566 ADQKSTSFDDKKIE
-574 AKAKLDLAD
+574 EFSKAND
-583 MEYIK
+583 
-588 DVIMKAWDSKETNL
+588 
-602 MTEVFN
+602 
-608 KQYKEGFRG
+608 
-617 EDGINEDEL
+617 
-626 KKFIKDNNIPSV
+626 IPKV
-638 TKTDRINAALWRTSQ
+638 TKDGAMNLTLWMTSKA
-653 SIVEMAK
+653 IVEMAK
-660 EKGFVVNQGK
+660 EKGIVVNQGK
-670 GKNANAKPLSE
+670 GKNANARPLSE
-681 IYPSL
+681 IYASL
-686 EARIK
+686 EARVK

-701 KEEKTSETSK
+701 ERRTSFGKDEEKST
-711 DGKVKA
+711 VKA
-717 SNDKSENDSK
+717 DKPAKSQTEADSK
-727 VVKEEDDLDK
+727 VDKADNDLEK

>member
-56 LKEPIEE
+56 LKEPILEPKKEPVKEPIEE
-63 SVKEPIEEPIKDDVK
+63 SVKEPIEEPIKNDVK
-78 VAVGTAE
+78 VAAGATE

-94 LESQIEKLL
+94 L
-103 AEKKDAGSISRT
+103 KK
-115 KFEEIYNLQSELRNL
+115 Q
-130 VLLKRQRQANE
+130 
-141 KNNAEPIKDEESKDK
+141 
-156 SKEPNRIDEL
+156 
-166 KSRIEKLQAE
+166 IEKLQAE

-189 AIVNAERKD
+189 AVVNAERKD

-204 TKIDIEIYKLQSEL
+204 TKIDIEIYNLQNEL

-223 KENEKSEE
+223 KETKDDEKSKEDPEKDEEKKDDKSKE

-240 DGKSKEEPENGEEN
+240 D
-254 REDPKK
+254 DPKN

-271 EVKAVKSQISILDN
+271 EVKAVKDQISSLDN

-306 AQIKAGIDKLKAQRD
+306 AQIKAGIDKLKAQRY

-358 KDAES
+358 KDAEP
-363 EKDSPEVKVLKD
+363 EKDSPEVKALKD
-375 RINELEGKIKAERN
+375 KIKELEGKINAENN

-433 KDSKSKDDDATKAG
+433 KDSKGKDDDATKAG

-468 GKDSKETTEPEMA
+468 GKDSKETTEPEMS
-481 TYRIGPF
+481 TYKIGPF
-488 KRFLMNVIRKIK
+488 KRLLMKIIRKIK
-500 SWAKADGRIS
+500 SWAKVDGRIARL
-510 KICDSLEGAVIGSAT
+510 CDRAEGAVIGNAT
-525 PLIDGAT
+525 PLLEGSA
-532 EEKEAKKALN
+532 EEKEVKKVLEV
-542 LGKVKDFEKE
+542 GKVKDYEKE
-552 VADAK
+552 IADKENAK
-557 NAEYSKEKY
+557 YSKDKYEKADDHEEAKKKLAQEDMDFLYEKVKEAYELKKAGKEIPLIGEIVNKEYSKVVDEY
-566 EQADNHVE
+566 ADQKSTSFDDKKIE
-574 AKAKLDLAD
+574 EFSKAND
-583 MEYIK
+583 
-588 DVIMKAWDSKETNL
+588 
-602 MTEVFN
+602 
-608 KQYKEGFRG
+608 
-617 EDGINEDEL
+617 
-626 KKFIKDNNIPSV
+626 IPEV
-638 TKTDRINAALWRTSQ
+638 TKDGVMNLTLWMTSKA
-653 SIVEMAK
+653 IVEMAK
-660 EKGFVVNQGK
+660 EKGIVVNQGK
-670 GKNANAKPLSE
+670 GKNANARPLSE
-681 IYPSL
+681 IYASL
-686 EARIK
+686 EARVK

-701 KEEKTSETSK
+701 DRRTSFGKDEEKST
-711 DGKVKA
+711 VKA
-717 SNDKSENDSK
+717 DKPAKSKTEADSK
-727 VVKEEDDLDK
+727 VDKADDDLDK

>member
-31 KAKSRTRNTKTKSSK
+31 KAKSRTRNTKTKSNK

-56 LKEPIEE
+56 LKEPILEPKKE
-63 SVKEPIEEPIKDDVK
+63 PVKEPVKESIEEPIKDDVK

-94 LESQIEKLL
+94 L
-103 AEKKDAGSISRT
+103 KK
-115 KFEEIYNLQSELRNL
+115 Q
-130 VLLKRQRQANE
+130 
-141 KNNAEPIKDEESKDK
+141 
-156 SKEPNRIDEL
+156 
-166 KSRIEKLQAE
+166 IEKLQAE

-306 AQIKAGIDKLKAQRD
+306 AQIKAEIDKLKAQRD
-321 ELNGKLN
+321 ELNGNLN
-328 DLQTGKDIESK
+328 DLQTGKGIES
-339 ESGEKDDEGQ
+339 
-349 EPSKKNDET
+349 
-358 KDAES
+358 
-363 EKDSPEVKVLKD
+363 
-375 RINELEGKIKAERN
+375 
-389 ALINNGGKYLESDIK
+389 K
-404 EIKERLNE
+404 EIKERLE
-412 LKGEHAELL
+412 KLEGDHAELR
-421 GRLSDLE
+421 GRLSNLE

-433 KDSKSKDDDATKAG
+433 KDSKGKDDDATKAG

-468 GKDSKETTEPEMA
+468 GKDSKETTEPEMP
-481 TYRIGPF
+481 TYKIGPF
-488 KRFLMNVIRKIK
+488 KRLLMKIIRKIK
-500 SWAKADGRIS
+500 SWAKVDGRIARL
-510 KICDSLEGAVIGSAT
+510 CDRAEGAVIGKAT
-525 PLIDGAT
+525 PLLEGSA
-532 EEKEAKKALN
+532 EEKEVKKVLEV
-542 LGKVKDFEKE
+542 GKVKDHEKE
-552 VADAK
+552 ISDKENAK
-557 NAEYSKEKY
+557 YSKEKY
-566 EQADNHVE
+566 EQADDHEE
-574 AKAKLDLAD
+574 AKKKLAQED
-583 MEYIK
+583 MDFLQEKIK
-588 DVIMKAWDSKETNL
+588 EA
-602 MTEVFN
+602 
-608 KQYKEGFRG
+608 Y
-617 EDGINEDEL
+617 EL
-626 KKFIKDNNIPSV
+626 KKAGKGNSLIGEIVNKEYDKVIEEYADKKSTSFDNKSIYFDNKRIEEFAKKNGIPEVKKD
-638 TKTDRINAALWRTSQ
+638 AAMNLTLWMTSKA
-653 SIVEMAK
+653 IVEMAK
-660 EKGFVVNQGK
+660 EKGIAVNQGK
-670 GKNANAKPLSE
+670 GKNANARPLSE
-681 IYPSL
+681 IYASL
-686 EARIK
+686 EARVK
-691 TDRVSEEYSK
+691 TDRVSKEHSK
-701 KEEKTSETSK
+701 GGRTSS
-711 DGKVKA
+711 GKKVDKA
-717 SNDKSENDSK
+717 DY
-727 VVKEEDDLDK
+727 DLDK

>member
-1 MEENKEKVK
+1 MEENKE
-10 VKKNTRKKY
+10 
-19 NGSKENKQKAAT
+19 KAAT
-31 KAKSRTRNTKTKSSK
+31 KAKSRIRNTKTKSSK

-63 SVKEPIEEPIKDDVK
+63 SVKEPIEEPIKNDVK
-78 VAVGTAE
+78 VAVGAIE

-94 LESQIEKLL
+94 LKSQIEKLL

-189 AIVNAERKD
+189 AIINAERKD

-306 AQIKAGIDKLKAQRD
+306 AQIKAGIDKLKAQRY
-321 ELNGKLN
+321 ELNGKLSN
-328 DLQTGKDIESK
+328 L
-339 ESGEKDDEGQ
+339 EKNL
-349 EPSKKNDET
+349 K
-358 KDAES
+358 
-363 EKDSPEVKVLKD
+363 EKDS
-375 RINELEGKIKAERN
+375 
-389 ALINNGGKYLESDIK
+389 
-404 EIKERLNE
+404 
-412 LKGEHAELL
+412 KG
-421 GRLSDLE
+421 
-428 KGLKD
+428 
-433 KDSKSKDDDATKAG
+433 KDDGATKAG

-455 DDSEGKGKDGEKD
+455 DDSEGKGKDG
-468 GKDSKETTEPEMA
+468 KDSKETTEPEMP
-481 TYRIGPF
+481 TYKIGPF
-488 KRFLMNVIRKIK
+488 KRLLMKIIRKIK
-500 SWAKADGRIS
+500 SWAKVDGRIARL
-510 KICDSLEGAVIGSAT
+510 CDRAEGAVIGNAT
-525 PLIDGAT
+525 PLLEGSA
-532 EEKEAKKALN
+532 EEKEVKKVLEV
-542 LGKVKDFEKE
+542 GKVKDYEKE
-552 VADAK
+552 IADKDNAK
-557 NAEYSKEKY
+557 YSKDKY
-566 EQADNHVE
+566 EKADDHEE
-574 AKAKLDLAD
+574 AKKKLAQED
-583 MEYIK
+583 MDFLYEK
-588 DVIMKAWDSKETNL
+588 VKEA
-602 MTEVFN
+602 
-608 KQYKEGFRG
+608 Y
-617 EDGINEDEL
+617 EL
-626 KKFIKDNNIPSV
+626 KKAGKEIPLIGEIVNKEYTKVVDEYADKKSTSFDDKKIEEFSKANDIPKV
-638 TKTDRINAALWRTSQ
+638 TKDGAMNLTLWMTSKA
-653 SIVEMAK
+653 IVEMAK
-660 EKGFVVNQGK
+660 EKGIVVNQGK
-670 GKNANAKPLSE
+670 GKNANARPLSE
-681 IYPSL
+681 IYASL
-686 EARIK
+686 EARVK

-701 KEEKTSETSK
+701 EGRTSFGKDEEKSTVKDDKTAKSK
-711 DGKVKA
+711 TEA
-717 SNDKSENDSK
+717 DSK
-727 VVKEEDDLDK
+727 VDKADDDLDK